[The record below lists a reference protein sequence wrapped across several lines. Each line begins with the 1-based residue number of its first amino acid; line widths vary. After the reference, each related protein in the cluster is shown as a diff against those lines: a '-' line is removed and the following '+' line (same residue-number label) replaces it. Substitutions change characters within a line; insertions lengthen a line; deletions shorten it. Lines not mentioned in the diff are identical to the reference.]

1 MNTPHVFVG
10 EVVMRRWTES
20 GLNEHFVPFHTLD
33 ELYAHCLRTS
43 DNEVV
48 DRIIVQGRD
57 PLGNKR
63 VVTFVFQSITVSSER
78 GSGLLSPLPLPK
90 EE

>member
-1 MNTPHVFVG
+1 MNLPHVSNG
-10 EVVMRRWTES
+10 EVIMRHWSPEGLTEHS
-20 GLNEHFVPFHTLD
+20 LAFHSLD
-33 ELYAHCLRTS
+33 ELYTYCLRTS

-48 DRIIVQGRD
+48 DRIIIHGTD

-78 GSGLLSPLPLPK
+78 GTGMSSTEILPK
-90 EE
+90 

>member
-1 MNTPHVFVG
+1 MNLPHVSAG
-10 EVVMRRWTES
+10 EVVMRHWSPE
-20 GLNEHFVPFHTLD
+20 GLTEHFLTFHSLD
-33 ELYAHCLRTS
+33 ELYTYCLRTS

-48 DRIIVQGRD
+48 DRIIIYGAD

-78 GSGLLSPLPLPK
+78 GAGHSSPDSFSGK
-90 EE
+90 